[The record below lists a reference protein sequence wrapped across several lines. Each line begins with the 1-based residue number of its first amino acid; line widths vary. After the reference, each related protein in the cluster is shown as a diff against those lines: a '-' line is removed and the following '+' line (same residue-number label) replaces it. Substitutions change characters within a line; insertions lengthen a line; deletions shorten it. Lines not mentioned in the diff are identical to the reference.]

1 MNSDDF
7 LLISLIILGIS
18 FLYWVIE
25 NARIDSEKSRILGF
39 LTKKPTLDD
48 TLEANKMMLEFLH
61 HSMDGDS
68 RQWHECD
75 KGCEGAMFVMEKNT
89 TLAEMIGDIHFVG
102 GQIVLRKV
110 ANYDIEKPGNTKAVV
125 CGVRADADVELA
137 KSIEKKYSK

>member
-7 LLISLIILGIS
+7 LLVSLIIFGIS

-25 NARIDSEKSRILGF
+25 NARIDSEKSRLLGF
-39 LTKKPTLDD
+39 MTKKPILDD

-75 KGCEGAMFVMEKNT
+75 KGCEGAMFVMEKDI
-89 TLAEMIGDIHFVG
+89 TLAEMIGDIHSVG
-102 GQIVLRKV
+102 GRIVLRKV
-110 ANYDIEKPGNTKAVV
+110 ADQDIEKSENTKAVV
-125 CGVRADADVELA
+125 CRVRADADVELA
-137 KSIEKKYSK
+137 KSIDKKYSK